1 MSRAALLALSPLLLL
16 ALSPVA
22 CVLAR
27 SVEVEERIVRAPG
40 AAGDRGRLVEIRDG
54 PPGRDG
60 REGVVDLETIRSVR
74 IRGDEAGKLDLRPGD
89 QVEALVRRDGT
100 GIVWK
105 PKAPAGYG
113 PGPRPATVIGVAPSR
128 DGAEGVEVALDLEN
142 REVGLWPAGE
152 PEPPPGT
159 PVVLA
164 RERRFGL
171 DHYAGVLGGAREWE
185 LLGKSLAV
193 AAGSALVAFLLGFPL
208 ALLTTRTDLP
218 GRRALAWLYAVPLV
232 LPTYAAAI
240 GWIRLGGATG
250 LLTRAVRGASF
261 SPDQGPLLPVYGFPG
276 SVLVLSLAY
285 FPIVTL
291 LSRVSLLRADA
302 AGDEAGLLVAG
313 PGRVLA
319 RLSARAALPAA
330 AAGSMFVFLF
340 ALSSY
345 AAPSLLR
352 YVVFSQD
359 VFASFQTGEHVARAA
374 ATSVP
379 LLLAAVGG
387 LAALGAFE
395 RRRAAAVVGTSF
407 RPARPLPL
415 GPWRWPAAAATW
427 GLLAL
432 AVGVPFLGL
441 AWQAGTFA
449 RFPEALS
456 DMRLEFRHSLATA
469 AMTSA
474 AAVAFALPVGVL
486 LARGRWREGSAL
498 DLLLLL
504 PFALPAAVTA
514 AGMIQVWNRPGLDWL
529 YGTVGFLS
537 LALLVRSLPFAVRPV
552 AVAARAV
559 APELRDA
566 AVLAGASPWRRG
578 LVIGAPLILPGIG
591 AAAVLVF
598 VLALTDLDTALLAAP
613 PGWETVQVRVFN
625 AIHFGRDEI
634 VCAACIVLALLT
646 AAPPAAWALLTA
658 RKPEVA

>member
-1 MSRAALLALSPLLLL
+1 MSRAALLALAPLLLL
-16 ALSPVA
+16 ALAPVA

-27 SVEVEERIVRAPG
+27 SVEVEERIVRPAG
-40 AAGDRGRLVEIRDG
+40 GEGDRGTLAEVRDG
-54 PPGRDG
+54 PHGRGG
-60 REGVVDLETIRSVR
+60 REGVVDLETIRTVR
-74 IRGDEAGKLDLRPGD
+74 IRADEAAKLDLRPGAK
-89 QVEALVRRDGT
+89 VEALVRRDGT
-100 GIVWK
+100 GTVW
-105 PKAPAGYG
+105 PKAPEGYG
-113 PGPRPATVIGVAPSR
+113 PGPRRATVVASAPGP
-128 DGAEGVEVALDLEN
+128 DGVEVTLDLES
-142 REVGLWPAGE
+142 REAGRWPAGV
-152 PEPPPGT
+152 PELPPGT
-159 PVVLA
+159 PVVLS
-164 RERRFGL
+164 RERRLGL

-218 GRRALAWLYAVPLV
+218 GRRALGWLYAVPLV

-261 SPDQGPLLPVYGFPG
+261 TPGESPLLPVYGLPG
-276 SVLVLSLAY
+276 SVLVLSLGY
-285 FPIVTL
+285 FPLVTL
-291 LSRVSLLRADA
+291 LARVSLLRTDA
-302 AGDEAGLLVAG
+302 AGDEAGLLVAR
-313 PGRVLA
+313 PARVLA
-319 RLSARAALPAA
+319 FLSARAALPAA
-330 AAGSMFVFLF
+330 ASGATFVFLF

-379 LLLAAVGG
+379 LLLAAAGA
-387 LAALGAFE
+387 LAVLGAFE
-395 RRRAAAVVGTSF
+395 RRRPAAVVGTAF

-415 GPWRWPAAAATW
+415 GSWRWPAAAASW
-427 GLLAL
+427 GLLLL

-441 AWQAGTFA
+441 AWQAGTLA
-449 RFPEALS
+449 RFPEALA

-474 AAVAFALPVGVL
+474 AAAAVALPVGVL

-529 YGTVGFLS
+529 YGTVSFLS

-566 AVLAGASPWRRG
+566 AVLAGASPLRRG
-578 LVIGAPLILPGIG
+578 LVIGAPLLLPGIG

-646 AAPPAAWALLTA
+646 AAPPAAWAIAMA